1 MNRYE
6 KEQRKKRQK
15 LLANLNTEQIEF
27 FEAIE
32 ELRDILN
39 RFESKFHVTMFPEEY
54 DFMYDDSVDYKARKR
69 GENPMQE
76 SYQQKVN
83 ERRQKLGLEPLEDNG
98 MVRYDD
104 SIRYTKDKVNRLL
117 TSEDQTLKA
126 EIKELIDVEF
136 NFKRF
141 MEQLKAYDVD
151 QFMADKRKEMA
162 KRFGKENI

>member
-15 LLANLNTEQIEF
+15 LLASLNTEQIEF

-76 SYQQKVN
+76 SYQKKVN
-83 ERRQKLGLEPLEDNG
+83 ARRQKMGLKPLEPNG

-104 SIRYTKDKVNRLL
+104 SLIYTKEKVRRLL
-117 TSEDQTLKA
+117 TKQDEDLKT
-126 EIKELIDVEF
+126 EIKELIDVDFDFKEF
-136 NFKRF
+136 
-141 MEQLKAYDVD
+141 MSQLKSYDVN

-162 KRFGKENI
+162 EKYGVHNV